1 MINWSKEDLKSYL
14 ERTNNGESQF
24 HPYKPKKKSKYNNKK
39 ITIDGHVFDSI
50 KESEYYSELKLRLKA
65 EDIFGFCI
73 QPIFILSPSIS
84 YRPDFIVWNI
94 DKSVEIIDTKGFKTD
109 VYKMKKKLF
118 EEKFN
123 LTIKEIY

>member
-1 MINWSKEDLKSYL
+1 MRLTEEQYKEFL
-14 ERTNNGESQF
+14 ERNNKTS
-24 HPYKPKKKSKYNNKK
+24 PKIKPKKSKYNNKK

-65 EDIFGFCI
+65 KDIFGFCI
-73 QPIFILSPSIS
+73 QPIFILTDSIS

-94 DKSVEIIDTKGFKTD
+94 DTSVDIIDIKPSKGFKTD